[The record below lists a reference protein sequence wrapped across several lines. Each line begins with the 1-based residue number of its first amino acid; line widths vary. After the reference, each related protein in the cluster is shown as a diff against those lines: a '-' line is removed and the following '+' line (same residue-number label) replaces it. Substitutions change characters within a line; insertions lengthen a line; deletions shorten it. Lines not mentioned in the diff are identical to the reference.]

1 MYQDWW
7 TVRTR
12 GKVRQGSHTFTVTV
26 SAAYPIRD
34 NLITL
39 FDRCV
44 TFVHSLFSKANSPL
58 LGGDAQIF
66 WWLRA
71 ASPTHSMKNLT
82 RWLRARWRILP
93 SLCRLH
99 LAPDIEALGVQKK
112 EIYGFSV
119 NCEICSPLLA
129 LHPPSLWAISITFKF
144 PVEFGRGGKSLIIC
158 HHRRYEESPVQFDSN
173 IL

>member
-1 MYQDWW
+1 MCDICSFIVFKGKLP
-7 TVRTR
+7 TVGRWCADIL
-12 GKVRQGSHTFTVTV
+12 VAEGSF
-26 SAAYPIRD
+26 
-34 NLITL
+34 
-39 FDRCV
+39 
-44 TFVHSLFSKANSPL
+44 
-58 LGGDAQIF
+58 
-66 WWLRA
+66 
-71 ASPTHSMKNLT
+71 PTHSMKNLT

-173 IL
+173 ILWGISSTVSGGMENLTTTIWIPKAPPPTLGANP